1 MLFCVTRETKKIS
14 AVSNINV
21 VINETYLGWHLEKI
35 RDQTR
40 VEQSMSYS
48 MQ

>member
-1 MLFCVTRETKKIS
+1 MS

-21 VINETYLGWHLEKI
+21 VINETYFGCHLENI